1 MNWLAHTLLSK
12 NNTEYQLGNLL
23 ADPMKG
29 RPWTDASAHLRQGML
44 MHKAIDRFTDGHALL
59 SVSKARLGTD
69 GHLKGVV
76 LDLLFDHFLSIRWS
90 SYGAVDL
97 PSYLQRFHDRSV
109 QLAGT
114 FPAKPQR
121 IINRLAET
129 ELLAQYQTFAGFVM
143 ALQRIDQRLSA
154 RARQRETA
162 SQYLPVVEQQHDA
175 LLADFDAFFPQ
186 LVNHFKQHQLGSKTE
201 HWLV

>member
-29 RPWTDASAHLRQGML
+29 RPWAEASPDLRQGMQ
-44 MHKAIDRFTDGHALL
+44 MHKAIDRFTDGHDLL
-59 SVSKARLGTD
+59 SRSKARLGAD

-76 LDLLFDHFLSIRWS
+76 LDLLFDHFLSMRWS

-97 PSYLQRFHDRSV
+97 NVFLQHFHDRSI
-109 QLAGT
+109 QLATT

-121 IINRLAET
+121 IVNRLVET

-175 LLADFDAFFPQ
+175 LLQDFDAFFPQ
-186 LVNHFKQHQLGSKTE
+186 LVSHFKHHKLGSPTA
-201 HWLV
+201 HFLL